1 MFIIDQMSRVP
12 VYTQI
17 VEQVKRFIMTGI
29 FKAGD
34 QMPSVRSMSARL
46 SINPNTIQ
54 KAYTELD
61 MLGLIRSVPGKGCY
75 ITEDAVLKLKESKV
89 KELDRLE
96 EVIRDLILAGISN
109 ESILECVERS
119 FGNDRD

>member
-1 MFIIDQMSRVP
+1 VP
-12 VYTQI
+12 AYKQI

-96 EVIRDLILAGISN
+96 EVIRDLILAGISK

>member
-96 EVIRDLILAGISN
+96 EVIRDLILAGISK